1 MSKFENISDLYPHNK
16 KVFLNVLNNL
26 KTHNK
31 VGVVQATG
39 TGKGKLASCFVDFI
53 LYRKKDAKILIA
65 APLRSVLENYRD
77 NFNITSDSVKY
88 ATYSKINN
96 LSEIDLIN
104 IGQQYD
110 LIVLDE
116 YHRCGATEW
125 FKSIQTLFNGVD
137 KGVCKVIGLTA
148 TPIRYLDNSRDMSEE
163 LFNGNVIQGL
173 NLEEAILDGI
183 LPGFV
188 YNACYFGTEKVLKE
202 VEDKLKNND
211 YKISDDTIRNDLMV
225 KVKELNMIYQNRYKI
240 ENIIKDNTK
249 ELGINQ
255 KWVIFCRDKQSLGEI
270 REFCVNWFN
279 YKPNLYII
287 NSDRQAE
294 DNDRTLVEFRNAKQ
308 GVNVLLCVDMLNEGV
323 HIKDLNG
330 VIMLRKTDS
339 PIIFLQQL
347 GRSLEAGKDF
357 KPIIFDLIGNYKGL
371 KVKQDE
377 IERTP
382 ISIVKGIEQKTK
394 GKRNYVIV
402 HNFTEELDVVLE
414 QINKVTLD
422 IAWTDKEIGILNKYY
437 PIGGV
442 NLCIEKGLQNR
453 TGAAIQI
460 KARHLGLHVIDKHSV
475 WTKEEDDI
483 ILKYYSE
490 GGAEL
495 CQKKGLSHL
504 SENSILNRARKLGF
518 IQFDINFWTDEE
530 IEILNK
536 YYSVGGWELC
546 QQKGLVN
553 RDARAIKWKANK
565 LGLFQKS
572 MWTDEEIEILRTYYP
587 IGGVALCKE
596 KGLENK
602 PELSIRDK
610 ANTLKLKASSR
621 YWTDAEVEVLKK
633 YYSIGGWKLCQEKGL
648 SDKTQSS
655 IMKKAMKMG
664 LKAEFIEMWSD
675 EEIQILK
682 KYYPKGGIDLCQ
694 KNGLTHKTV
703 NSIRTKAHQFGLKME
718 GNVRGVWSNEEV
730 ELLKKYYPLGGSF
743 LCIEKGLKSKTACSI
758 NQKASKLGLQV
769 DMTLPKWSNEE
780 LKILKKYYPIGGT
793 NLCIEKGINRSH
805 ESIYR
810 MAKKYSIVYSKNSS
824 WSERENLIL
833 LEFYP
838 LGGYKLCQ
846 EKGLER
852 TREAI
857 KSRAK
862 ILGIKCNK

>member
-1 MSKFENISDLYPHNK
+1 MGKLENISNLFPHNK
-16 KVFLNVLNNL
+16 KVFLKVLENL

-39 TGKGKLASCFVDFI
+39 TGKGKLAACFVEY
-53 LYRKKDAKILIA
+53 LLSRKKSAKILIA

-116 YHRCGATEW
+116 YHRCGAPEW
-125 FKSIQTLFNGVD
+125 FKSIQALFNGVD

-163 LFNGNVIQGL
+163 LFNGNVIEGL

-308 GVNVLLCVDMLNEGV
+308 GINVMLCVDMLNEGV

-371 KVKQDE
+371 KVKQNE

-382 ISIVKGIEQKTK
+382 ISIVKGIEKKTK
-394 GKRNYVIV
+394 GKSNYVIV
-402 HNFTEELDVVLE
+402 HNFTEDFD
-414 QINKVTLD
+414 KVMD
-422 IAWTDKEIGILNKYY
+422 EISVIA
-437 PIGGV
+437 
-442 NLCIEKGLQNR
+442 
-453 TGAAIQI
+453 
-460 KARHLGLHVIDKHSV
+460 ID
-475 WTKEEDDI
+475 
-483 ILKYYSE
+483 Y
-490 GGAEL
+490 
-495 CQKKGLSHL
+495 
-504 SENSILNRARKLGF
+504 
-518 IQFDINFWTDEE
+518 FWSPEE
-530 IEILNK
+530 IEIIKK
-536 YYSVGGWELC
+536 YYPLGGADLC
-546 QQKGLVN
+546 IENGLK
-553 RDARAIKWKANK
+553 RKRSTIKSKAIKI
-565 LGLFQKS
+565 GLKYDAHYWS
-572 MWTDEEIEILRTYYP
+572 EEDFKILRTYYP
-587 IGGVALCKE
+587 LGGAKLCQERGLNRGIYGIKSKAQELGIKSEVGVWTDKEIEILKEFYPLGGV
-596 KGLENK
+596 
-602 PELSIRDK
+602 
-610 ANTLKLKASSR
+610 
-621 YWTDAEVEVLKK
+621 
-633 YYSIGGWKLCQEKGL
+633 KLCQEKGL
-648 SDKTQSS
+648 DKT
-655 IMKKAMKMG
+655 
-664 LKAEFIEMWSD
+664 D
-675 EEIQILK
+675 
-682 KYYPKGGIDLCQ
+682 
-694 KNGLTHKTV
+694 
-703 NSIRTKAHQFGLKME
+703 NSISTMAGRYGVKADYKE
-718 GNVRGVWSNEEV
+718 VWTEEDIM
-730 ELLKKYYPLGGSF
+730 L
-743 LCIEKGLKSKTACSI
+743 
-758 NQKASKLGLQV
+758 
-769 DMTLPKWSNEE
+769 
-780 LKILKKYYPIGGT
+780 LKKYYPIGGWE
-793 NLCIEKGINRSH
+793 LCQKKCSGNKPMS
-805 ESIYR
+805 SIIT
-810 MAKKYSIVYSKNSS
+810 MASRYDVKAEYMGA
-824 WSERENLIL
+824 WSEKELNLL
-833 LEFYP
+833 KESYP
-838 LGGYKLCQ
+838 LGGSLVYVEKAKKLGFPERTHQSIRQKAARLGLNVVQKRWSKEENEFIRQNYKKKGAKWCKENGLNNWSIEMIEIQARNLEDNGEYKQNWSTEELNILRKYFPLGGAELCIKNGIKNRTLAAINTKANKCCLFFSNNDLPAKWTEEELDILRKYFPLGGAELCQ
-846 EKGLER
+846 EKGLQDR
-852 TREAI
+852 TIAGIRVKAN
-857 KSRAK
+857 R
-862 ILGIKCNK
+862 LGLTYRKL

>member
-1 MSKFENISDLYPHNK
+1 MSKLENIGNLYPHNK
-16 KVFLNVLNNL
+16 KVFLKVLENL
-26 KTHNK
+26 KIHNK

-39 TGKGKLASCFVDFI
+39 TGKGKLASCFVEFI
-53 LYRKKDAKILIA
+53 LHRKKDAKILIA

-77 NFNITSDSVKY
+77 NFNITSNSVKY

-116 YHRCGATEW
+116 YHRCGAPEW

-137 KGVCKVIGLTA
+137 KGLCKVVGLTA

-240 ENIIKDNTK
+240 ENIVKDNTK

-308 GVNVLLCVDMLNEGV
+308 GINVMLCVDMLNEGV

-402 HNFTEELDVVLE
+402 HNFTEELDTVLDE
-414 QINKVTLD
+414 LNTVLDDSWTEEEIKIENDPQKRTGGVHTVRITKIKSIKIAAHNKCLKPL
-422 IAWTDKEIGILNKYY
+422 IKEINEAF
-437 PIGGV
+437 GV
-442 NLCIEKGLQNR
+442 HI
-453 TGAAIQI
+453 
-460 KARHLGLHVIDKHSV
+460 
-475 WTKEEDDI
+475 
-483 ILKYYSE
+483 
-490 GGAEL
+490 
-495 CQKKGLSHL
+495 
-504 SENSILNRARKLGF
+504 
-518 IQFDINFWTDEE
+518 
-530 IEILNK
+530 
-536 YYSVGGWELC
+536 
-546 QQKGLVN
+546 
-553 RDARAIKWKANK
+553 
-565 LGLFQKS
+565 
-572 MWTDEEIEILRTYYP
+572 
-587 IGGVALCKE
+587 
-596 KGLENK
+596 
-602 PELSIRDK
+602 
-610 ANTLKLKASSR
+610 
-621 YWTDAEVEVLKK
+621 
-633 YYSIGGWKLCQEKGL
+633 
-648 SDKTQSS
+648 
-655 IMKKAMKMG
+655 
-664 LKAEFIEMWSD
+664 
-675 EEIQILK
+675 
-682 KYYPKGGIDLCQ
+682 
-694 KNGLTHKTV
+694 
-703 NSIRTKAHQFGLKME
+703 
-718 GNVRGVWSNEEV
+718 
-730 ELLKKYYPLGGSF
+730 
-743 LCIEKGLKSKTACSI
+743 
-758 NQKASKLGLQV
+758 
-769 DMTLPKWSNEE
+769 
-780 LKILKKYYPIGGT
+780 
-793 NLCIEKGINRSH
+793 
-805 ESIYR
+805 
-810 MAKKYSIVYSKNSS
+810 
-824 WSERENLIL
+824 
-833 LEFYP
+833 
-838 LGGYKLCQ
+838 
-846 EKGLER
+846 
-852 TREAI
+852 
-857 KSRAK
+857 
-862 ILGIKCNK
+862 

>member
-16 KVFLNVLNNL
+16 KVFLKVLENL

-39 TGKGKLASCFVDFI
+39 TGKGKLASCFVEFI
-53 LYRKKDAKILIA
+53 LHRKKDAKILIA

-77 NFNITSDSVKY
+77 NFNITSNSVKY

-249 ELGINQ
+249 ELGRNQ

-371 KVKQDE
+371 KVKQNE

-382 ISIVKGIEQKTK
+382 ISIVKGIEKKTK
-394 GKRNYVIV
+394 GKSNYVIV
-402 HNFTEELDVVLE
+402 HNFTEELDAVLDE
-414 QINKVTLD
+414 
-422 IAWTDKEIGILNKYY
+422 LNKYTH
-437 PIGGV
+437 I
-442 NLCIEKGLQNR
+442 NLWTPEEDKILIDNYVLKGIDFCVENLPNR
-453 TGAAIQI
+453 TANGIIHRAGA
-460 KARHLGLHVIDKHSV
+460 LGLTNKPNFWS
-475 WTKEEDDI
+475 EEEVTFLI
-483 ILKYYSE
+483 ENYPKY
-490 GGAEL
+490 
-495 CQKKGLSHL
+495 GLSYCASHL
-504 SENSILNRARKLGF
+504 LGRNNQSIA
-518 IQFDINFWTDEE
+518 
-530 IEILNK
+530 
-536 YYSVGGWELC
+536 
-546 QQKGLVN
+546 
-553 RDARAIKWKANK
+553 A
-565 LGLFQKS
+565 
-572 MWTDEEIEILRTYYP
+572 
-587 IGGVALCKE
+587 
-596 KGLENK
+596 
-602 PELSIRDK
+602 
-610 ANTLKLKASSR
+610 
-621 YWTDAEVEVLKK
+621 
-633 YYSIGGWKLCQEKGL
+633 
-648 SDKTQSS
+648 
-655 IMKKAMKMG
+655 
-664 LKAEFIEMWSD
+664 
-675 EEIQILK
+675 
-682 KYYPKGGIDLCQ
+682 
-694 KNGLTHKTV
+694 
-703 NSIRTKAHQFGLKME
+703 
-718 GNVRGVWSNEEV
+718 
-730 ELLKKYYPLGGSF
+730 
-743 LCIEKGLKSKTACSI
+743 
-758 NQKASKLGLQV
+758 KASKLGLGSGFWSEEE
-769 DMTLPKWSNEE
+769 DNILREYYPKYGARYCVEKLQNRSYHSVRGRINKLNLKSELSTANIGKVWSKEE
-780 LKILKKYYPIGGT
+780 EEILKKYYFNYGASYCQQFLQDRDITSIRKKALKMGVVRSKNGNWTEEEDKFLIKNYPIKGATYCAENLENRTLEAVRGRAKLLNLKSQYRQGGWSDKEIMFLLK
-793 NLCIEKGINRSH
+793 NYEVKGAKYC
-805 ESIYR
+805 SIYLKDR
-810 MAKKYSIVYSKNSS
+810 TYDSIVRKASK
-824 WSERENLIL
+824 
-833 LEFYP
+833 
-838 LGGYKLCQ
+838 LGLKH
-846 EKGLER
+846 
-852 TREAI
+852 
-857 KSRAK
+857 
-862 ILGIKCNK
+862 NKK

>member
-1 MSKFENISDLYPHNK
+1 MNKLENIGNLYPHNK
-16 KVFLNVLNNL
+16 KVFLKVLENL
-26 KTHNK
+26 KIHNK

-39 TGKGKLASCFVDFI
+39 TGKGKLASCFVEFI
-53 LYRKKDAKILIA
+53 LHRKKDAKILIA

-77 NFNITSDSVKY
+77 NFNMTSDSVKY

-104 IGQQYD
+104 IGQHYD

-163 LFNGNVIQGL
+163 LFNGNVIEGL

-308 GVNVLLCVDMLNEGV
+308 GINVMLCVDMLNEGV

-371 KVKQDE
+371 KVKQNE

-382 ISIVKGIEQKTK
+382 ISIVKGIEKKTK
-394 GKRNYVIV
+394 GKSNYVIV
-402 HNFTEELDVVLE
+402 HNFTEDFD
-414 QINKVTLD
+414 KVMD
-422 IAWTDKEIGILNKYY
+422 EISVIA
-437 PIGGV
+437 
-442 NLCIEKGLQNR
+442 
-453 TGAAIQI
+453 
-460 KARHLGLHVIDKHSV
+460 ID
-475 WTKEEDDI
+475 
-483 ILKYYSE
+483 Y
-490 GGAEL
+490 
-495 CQKKGLSHL
+495 
-504 SENSILNRARKLGF
+504 
-518 IQFDINFWTDEE
+518 FWSPEE
-530 IEILNK
+530 IEI
-536 YYSVGGWELC
+536 
-546 QQKGLVN
+546 
-553 RDARAIKWKANK
+553 I
-565 LGLFQKS
+565 
-572 MWTDEEIEILRTYYP
+572 
-587 IGGVALCKE
+587 
-596 KGLENK
+596 
-602 PELSIRDK
+602 
-610 ANTLKLKASSR
+610 
-621 YWTDAEVEVLKK
+621 KK
-633 YYSIGGWKLCQEKGL
+633 YYPLGGAKLCQEKGL
-648 SDKTQSS
+648 KRGSRT
-655 IMKKAMKMG
+655 IMTKAGKIG
-664 LKAEFIEMWSD
+664 LKYDAHYWT
-675 EEIQILK
+675 EEDI
-682 KYYPKGGIDLCQ
+682 
-694 KNGLTHKTV
+694 
-703 NSIRTKAHQFGLKME
+703 M
-718 GNVRGVWSNEEV
+718 
-730 ELLKKYYPLGGSF
+730 LLNKYYPLGGAK
-743 LCIEKGLKSKTACSI
+743 LCQEKGLNRGIYGIKSKAQELGIKSEVGVWTDKEIEILKEFYPLGGVKLCQEKGLDKTDNSI
-758 NQKASKLGLQV
+758 STMAGRYGVKADYKEV
-769 DMTLPKWSNEE
+769 WTEE
-780 LKILKKYYPIGGT
+780 DIMLLKKYYPIGGWE
-793 NLCIEKGINRSH
+793 LCQKKCSGNKPMS
-805 ESIYR
+805 SIIT
-810 MAKKYSIVYSKNSS
+810 MASRYDVKAEYMGA
-824 WSERENLIL
+824 WSEKELNLL
-833 LEFYP
+833 KESYP
-838 LGGYKLCQ
+838 LGGSLVYVEKAKKLGFPERTHQSIRQKAARLGLNVVQKRWSKEENEFIRQNYKKKGAKWCKENGLNNWSIEMIEIQARNLEDNGEYKQNWSTEELNILRKYFPLGGAELCIKNGIKNRTFAAINTKANKCCLFFSNNDLPAKWTEEELDILRKYFPLGGAELCQ
-846 EKGLER
+846 EKGLQDR
-852 TREAI
+852 TIAGIRVKAN
-857 KSRAK
+857 R
-862 ILGIKCNK
+862 LGLTYRK

>member
-1 MSKFENISDLYPHNK
+1 MSKLENIVNLYPHNK
-16 KVFLNVLNNL
+16 KVFLKVLENL
-26 KTHNK
+26 KVHNK

-39 TGKGKLASCFVDFI
+39 TGKGKLAACFVEY
-53 LYRKKDAKILIA
+53 LLSRKKSAKILIA

-77 NFNITSDSVKY
+77 NFNMTSDSVKY

-96 LSEIDLIN
+96 LSEVDLIN

-116 YHRCGATEW
+116 YHRCGAPEW

-294 DNDRTLVEFRNAKQ
+294 DNDRTLQEFREVKQ
-308 GVNVLLCVDMLNEGV
+308 GINVMLCVDMLNEGV

-402 HNFTEELDVVLE
+402 HNFTEELDAVLDE
-414 QINKVTLD
+414 LNTVLDDSWTEEEIKILKEYYPMGGSDLCIEKGIKRNKSAIAQKAHKLD
-422 IAWTDKEIGILNKYY
+422 IKFEECFWSKEEINILRKYY
-437 PIGGV
+437 PIGGYK
-442 NLCIEKGLQNR
+442 LCQDNGLTRSRSATIRKAGDLGIIRENYFWSEKERDIIRKYYLEGGALLCQEKGLNKNVSTIQSEANR
-453 TGAAIQI
+453 MGFYIGNAPWS
-460 KARHLGLHVIDKHSV
+460 DF
-475 WTKEEDDI
+475 EDSI
-483 ILKYYSE
+483 ILKYYSKY
-490 GGAEL
+490 GAER
-495 CQKKGLSHL
+495 CQK
-504 SENSILNRARKLGF
+504 E
-518 IQFDINFWTDEE
+518 
-530 IEILNK
+530 
-536 YYSVGGWELC
+536 
-546 QQKGLVN
+546 GLVN
-553 RDARAIKWKANK
+553 RTIGAISQRANI
-565 LGLFQKS
+565 LGL
-572 MWTDEEIEILRTYYP
+572 
-587 IGGVALCKE
+587 V
-596 KGLENK
+596 
-602 PELSIRDK
+602 
-610 ANTLKLKASSR
+610 
-621 YWTDAEVEVLKK
+621 VLKEHK
-633 YYSIGGWKLCQEKGL
+633 IDDVFAK
-648 SDKTQSS
+648 
-655 IMKKAMKMG
+655 
-664 LKAEFIEMWSD
+664 
-675 EEIQILK
+675 EIIL
-682 KYYPKGGIDLCQ
+682 KYYP
-694 KNGLTHKTV
+694 
-703 NSIRTKAHQFGLKME
+703 E
-718 GNVRGVWSNEEV
+718 G
-730 ELLKKYYPLGGSF
+730 
-743 LCIEKGLKSKTACSI
+743 
-758 NQKASKLGLQV
+758 ASKLCRENGLSYLSCEEIRYMAKILGV
-769 DMTLPKWSNEE
+769 SYNYNGKKWTKEE
-780 LKILKKYYPIGGT
+780 IDILKKYYPIGGYELCKKNGLNRT
-793 NLCIEKGINRSH
+793 NASVRGQCKLLGISREGVNTWYEGEIELLKQYYPLGGADLCIEKGIQHTSS
-805 ESIYR
+805 SIIS
-810 MAKKYSIVYSKNSS
+810 MASKLGIVGNKRWN
-824 WSERENLIL
+824 EMEIQIL
-833 LEFYP
+833 KEYYP
-838 LGGYKLCQ
+838 LGGSELCQKNGLNRDKSSIKSKASSLGVSVDRQGTIFTEEEINILRRYYPIGGARLCQ
-846 EKGLER
+846 EKGLLR
-852 TREAI
+852 DRVKI
-857 KSRAK
+857 KSKAR
-862 ILGIKCNK
+862 ILGIKVIKK

>member
-1 MSKFENISDLYPHNK
+1 MSKLENISNLYPHNK
-16 KVFLNVLNNL
+16 KVFLKVLENL

-39 TGKGKLASCFVDFI
+39 TGKGKLASCFVEYLLSI
-53 LYRKKDAKILIA
+53 KKDAKILIA
-65 APLRSVLENYRD
+65 APLRSVLQNYRD
-77 NFNITSDSVKY
+77 NFNIKSENIKF

-96 LSEIDLIN
+96 LGEIDLLKV
-104 IGQQYD
+104 GQTYD

-116 YHRCGATEW
+116 YHRCGAPEW

-249 ELGINQ
+249 ELGRNQ

-294 DNDRTLVEFRNAKQ
+294 DNDRTLVEFRNVKQ

-394 GKRNYVIV
+394 GRENYVIV
-402 HNFTEELDVVLE
+402 HNFTEELDAVLDE
-414 QINKVTLD
+414 LS
-422 IAWTDKEIGILNKYY
+422 KYIY
-437 PIGGV
+437 T
-442 NLCIEKGLQNR
+442 N
-453 TGAAIQI
+453 
-460 KARHLGLHVIDKHSV
+460 V
-475 WTKEEDDI
+475 WTPEEDK
-483 ILKYYSE
+483 ILIDNYSSKGIKYCCN
-490 GGAEL
+490 L
-495 CQKKGLSHL
+495 LQH
-504 SENSILNRARKLGF
+504 
-518 IQFDINFWTDEE
+518 
-530 IEILNK
+530 
-536 YYSVGGWELC
+536 
-546 QQKGLVN
+546 
-553 RDARAIKWKANK
+553 
-565 LGLFQKS
+565 
-572 MWTDEEIEILRTYYP
+572 RT
-587 IGGVALCKE
+587 
-596 KGLENK
+596 
-602 PELSIRDK
+602 S
-610 ANTLKLKASSR
+610 
-621 YWTDAEVEVLKK
+621 
-633 YYSIGGWKLCQEKGL
+633 
-648 SDKTQSS
+648 
-655 IMKKAMKMG
+655 
-664 LKAEFIEMWSD
+664 
-675 EEIQILK
+675 
-682 KYYPKGGIDLCQ
+682 
-694 KNGLTHKTV
+694 
-703 NSIRTKAHQFGLKME
+703 NSIRYRANLLGLYVE
-718 GNVRGVWSNEEV
+718 GDWTPEEDEFLIQNYKLKGGKFCEDNLLNRSIESIRYRASRLGLRVKSSDWSSEEINFLIQNYNERGLDYCVAN
-730 ELLKKYYPLGGSF
+730 LPNRGYR
-743 LCIEKGLKSKTACSI
+743 SI
-758 NQKASKLGLQV
+758 VSKASKLGLS
-769 DMTLPKWSNEE
+769 SN
-780 LKILKKYYPIGGT
+780 
-793 NLCIEKGINRSH
+793 
-805 ESIYR
+805 
-810 MAKKYSIVYSKNSS
+810 S
-824 WSERENLIL
+824 WSEE
-833 LEFYP
+833 ED
-838 LGGYKLCQ
+838 
-846 EKGLER
+846 
-852 TREAI
+852 
-857 KSRAK
+857 K
-862 ILGIKCNK
+862 ILIENYSKLGVKYCQNKLSNRSLNAIRSRVKTLNLNLDNCGKSWSKEEEEFLINNYPKYGLKYCEEHLPNRDKNGIRSKIQKLHLVRIEHNQGWTEEEDNILRKYYYKYGPKYCVDKLKNRTLSAIRARAEKLNINGMNREWSKEEIQFLLDNYEIKGPKFCSMHLKKRKYETIVAKANSLGLKRRKN

>member
-1 MSKFENISDLYPHNK
+1 MNKLENIGNLYPHNK
-16 KVFLNVLNNL
+16 KVFLKVLENL

-39 TGKGKLASCFVDFI
+39 TGKGKLASCFVEFI
-53 LYRKKDAKILIA
+53 LHRKKDAKILIA

-77 NFNITSDSVKY
+77 NFNITSNSVKY

-163 LFNGNVIQGL
+163 LFNGNVIEGL
-173 NLEEAILDGI
+173 NLEDAILDGI

-249 ELGINQ
+249 ELGRNQ
-255 KWVIFCRDKQSLGEI
+255 KWVIFCRDNQSLGEI

-382 ISIVKGIEQKTK
+382 ISIVKDIEKKTK
-394 GKRNYVIV
+394 GKSNYVIV
-402 HNFTEELDVVLE
+402 HNFTEDFD
-414 QINKVTLD
+414 KVMD
-422 IAWTDKEIGILNKYY
+422 EISVIA
-437 PIGGV
+437 
-442 NLCIEKGLQNR
+442 
-453 TGAAIQI
+453 
-460 KARHLGLHVIDKHSV
+460 ID
-475 WTKEEDDI
+475 
-483 ILKYYSE
+483 Y
-490 GGAEL
+490 
-495 CQKKGLSHL
+495 
-504 SENSILNRARKLGF
+504 
-518 IQFDINFWTDEE
+518 FWSPEE
-530 IEILNK
+530 IEI
-536 YYSVGGWELC
+536 
-546 QQKGLVN
+546 
-553 RDARAIKWKANK
+553 I
-565 LGLFQKS
+565 
-572 MWTDEEIEILRTYYP
+572 
-587 IGGVALCKE
+587 
-596 KGLENK
+596 
-602 PELSIRDK
+602 
-610 ANTLKLKASSR
+610 
-621 YWTDAEVEVLKK
+621 KK
-633 YYSIGGWKLCQEKGL
+633 YYPLGGAKLCQEKGL
-648 SDKTQSS
+648 KRGSRT
-655 IMKKAMKMG
+655 IMTKAGKIG
-664 LKAEFIEMWSD
+664 LKYDAHYWT
-675 EEIQILK
+675 EEDI
-682 KYYPKGGIDLCQ
+682 
-694 KNGLTHKTV
+694 
-703 NSIRTKAHQFGLKME
+703 M
-718 GNVRGVWSNEEV
+718 
-730 ELLKKYYPLGGSF
+730 LLKKYYPLGGAK
-743 LCIEKGLKSKTACSI
+743 LCQEKGLNRGIYGIKSKAQELGIKSEVGVWTDKEIEILKEFYPLGGVKLCQEKGLDKTDNSI
-758 NQKASKLGLQV
+758 STMAGRYGVKADYKEV
-769 DMTLPKWSNEE
+769 WTEE
-780 LKILKKYYPIGGT
+780 DIMLLKKYYPIGGWE
-793 NLCIEKGINRSH
+793 LCQKKCSGNKPMS
-805 ESIYR
+805 SIIT
-810 MAKKYSIVYSKNSS
+810 MASRYDVKAEYMGV
-824 WSERENLIL
+824 WSEKELNLL
-833 LEFYP
+833 KESYP
-838 LGGYKLCQ
+838 LGGSLVYVEKAKKLGFPERTHQSIRQKAARLGLNVVQKRWSKEENEFIRQNYKKKGAKWCKENGLNNWSIEMIEIQARNLEDNGEYKQNWSTEELNILRKYFPLGGAELCIKNGIKNRTLAAINTKANKCCLFFSNNDLPSKWTEEELDILRKYFPLGGAELCQ
-846 EKGLER
+846 EKGLQDR
-852 TREAI
+852 TIAGIRVKAN
-857 KSRAK
+857 R
-862 ILGIKCNK
+862 LGLTYRKL